1 MFEVGT
7 VMVMAVAAVREDLCS
22 RIMTEDNSKEKKKL
36 RSREVSV
43 PSRCSMLWDVLASL
57 FS

>member
-1 MFEVGT
+1 
-7 VMVMAVAAVREDLCS
+7 MVMAVAAVRVDLCS
-22 RIMTEDNSKEKKKL
+22 RIMAEDNSKGQKKV

-43 PSRCSMLWDVLASL
+43 PSRCSVLWDVLVSL